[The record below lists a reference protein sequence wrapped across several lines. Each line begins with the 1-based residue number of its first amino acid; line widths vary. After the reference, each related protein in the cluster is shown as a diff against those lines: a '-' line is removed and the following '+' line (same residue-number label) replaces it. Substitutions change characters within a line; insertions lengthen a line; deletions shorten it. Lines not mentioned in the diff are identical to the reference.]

1 MNFLGSFPFARTR
14 EKKNRLFVFI
24 LRVDSDFIIVTVDE
38 IKMTKNI
45 YLKSEFSLKFT
56 ENLFTKIIR
65 R

>member
-1 MNFLGSFPFARTR
+1 MNFLGSSPFARTR
-14 EKKNRLFVFI
+14 EKKKRLFVFI
-24 LRVDSDFIIVTVDE
+24 LRVDSNFIIVTVDE

>member
-1 MNFLGSFPFARTR
+1 MNFLGSSPFARTR
-14 EKKNRLFVFI
+14 EKNRLFVFI
-24 LRVDSDFIIVTVDE
+24 LRVDSNFIIVTVDE

>member
-1 MNFLGSFPFARTR
+1 MNFLGYLHSLGHET
-14 EKKNRLFVFI
+14 KNRLFVFI
-24 LRVDSDFIIVTVDE
+24 SRVDSDFIIVTVDE